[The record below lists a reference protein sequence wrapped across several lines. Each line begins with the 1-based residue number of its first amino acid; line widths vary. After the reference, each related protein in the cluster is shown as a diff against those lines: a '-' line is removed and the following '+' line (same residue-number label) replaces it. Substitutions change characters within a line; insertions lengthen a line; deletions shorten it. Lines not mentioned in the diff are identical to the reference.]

1 MMWMLPSS
9 GPQTLQFLANYRE
22 SQYFPFERSSI
33 IWSYSPKI
41 ALKCRCIQA
50 PTLSLLAFIQFSA
63 LLEHLLTT
71 HPLPKISN
79 ICLHTLCY
87 AQAFSRSR
95 VSRQS
100 SRLHRHPAHTHPTG
114 KPTDRPGHQRQR
126 PSRRRRLQQ
135 RRRRPLSRKARPHAR
150 RRNLIPRPHLADLRN
165 QGLGSFRAGMN
176 MMKTMEIMNTVIQ

>member
-1 MMWMLPSS
+1 MSLNISLSNNHTFTELAPECRCVQASVLPS
-9 GPQTLQFLANYRE
+9 
-22 SQYFPFERSSI
+22 
-33 IWSYSPKI
+33 
-41 ALKCRCIQA
+41 
-50 PTLSLLAFIQFSA
+50 LAFVQFSA

-71 HPLPKISN
+71 HPLPKTSN

-100 SRLHRHPAHTHPTG
+100 SRLHRHTSHTHPTG
-114 KPTDRPGHQRQR
+114 EPTDRPGHQRQR

-135 RRRRPLSRKARPHAR
+135 RRRRPLGRKARPHAR
-150 RRNLIPRPHLADLRN
+150 RRNLLPRPHLADLRN

-176 MMKTMEIMNTVIQ
+176 MMRMMEMMDVVMQ

>member
-1 MMWMLPSS
+1 MFSFRMP
-9 GPQTLQFLANYRE
+9 E
-22 SQYFPFERSSI
+22 CRSV
-33 IWSYSPKI
+33 
-41 ALKCRCIQA
+41 QA
-50 PTLSLLAFIQFSA
+50 PVHSSLALIQFSA

-71 HPLPKISN
+71 HPLPKTPN

-100 SRLHRHPAHTHPTG
+100 SRLHRHTSHTHPTG
-114 KPTDRPGHQRQR
+114 EPTDRPGHQRQR

-135 RRRRPLSRKARPHAR
+135 RRRRPLGRKARPHAR
-150 RRNLIPRPHLADLRN
+150 RRNLLPRPHLADLRN

-176 MMKTMEIMNTVIQ
+176 MMRMMEMIDIVMQ